1 LQMDIDLG
9 EMESD
14 AVVFPTLMPHL
25 YVHDRASKRLVES
38 ARMLPFGTAGGE
50 TRCLADLRDVQPM
63 PVTGHLSKMSSELAQ
78 PVNYALK
85 TDESE
90 TPLNKRI
97 GQSIALE
104 FSGRI
109 HCTHCGRATNK
120 SFNQG
125 FCFPCSQRLA
135 QCDMCIL
142 KPERCHYDAG
152 TCREP
157 EWGERNC
164 LRPHVVYLANSSGL
178 KVGITRGSQV
188 PTRWI
193 DQGASQALPIF
204 EVETR
209 LQSGLIEVALANHV
223 ADKTNWR
230 NMLKGSPE
238 PIPLGERRDQL
249 LHSCAE
255 PLQALTDR
263 FGTRA
268 IRPLPNAATVEI
280 DYPVSQYPTT
290 VRPLNLDKTPRVQGT
305 LLGIKGQYL
314 ILDTGVLNVRK
325 YTGYEVTLAD

>member
-1 LQMDIDLG
+1 
-9 EMESD
+9 
-14 AVVFPTLMPHL
+14 
-25 YVHDRASKRLVES
+25 
-38 ARMLPFGTAGGE
+38 
-50 TRCLADLRDVQPM
+50 M
-63 PVTGHLSKMSSELAQ
+63 PVTGHLSKLSSELSQ
-78 PVNYALK
+78 PVNYVLK
-85 TDESE
+85 TDECE
-90 TPLNKRI
+90 TPLNSRI
-97 GQSIALE
+97 GESIELE

-109 HCTHCGRATNK
+109 HCTHCGRATRK

-164 LRPHVVYLANSSGL
+164 MRPHVVYLANSSGL

-204 EVETR
+204 EVDTR
-209 LQSGLIEVALANHV
+209 LQSGLIEVILAAHV

-230 NMLKGSPE
+230 TMLKGPPE
-238 PIPLGERRDQL
+238 PISLAERRDQL
-249 LHSCAE
+249 LQSCADQ
-255 PLQALTDR
+255 LQALGAR
-263 FGTRA
+263 LGTGA
-268 IRPLPNAATVEI
+268 IRPLPDAATVDI